1 MDDYPELAARVAAG
15 VGGVRGCLILSR
27 HGLVLGAYPAGD
39 ENVAKP
45 SWLRFAVLGEPERS
59 FVEFA
64 NQTWVYV
71 HRGPYAAFAVADAGV
86 RPGLLIDQLEQALL
100 TAEESRTRREDYR
113 SPEVAGT
120 PAAGPRTP
128 LHPAAPAG
136 SETDAPVIVP
146 VSATVAK
153 EGAPAAA
160 ADDGSRTE
168 TPALSQ
174 EPAPWEPPTH
184 ETPRR
189 MTTPVIPEANTQA
202 DEEAE
207 VDKVML
213 AQEFGGLLQELGSDD
228 EATS

>member
-27 HGLVLGAYPAGD
+27 HGLVLGAHPDGD

-64 NQTWVYV
+64 DQTWVYV

-86 RPGLLIDQLEQALL
+86 RPGLLIDQLERALL
-100 TAEESRTRREDYR
+100 TAEESRTKREDYR

-120 PAAGPRTP
+120 PPGGPRSP
-128 LHPAAPAG
+128 LHPATPAG
-136 SETDAPVIVP
+136 SKTDAPVIVP
-146 VSATVAK
+146 VSAAVER
-153 EGAPAAA
+153 EGAPATAA
-160 ADDGSRTE
+160 DGSRTE
-168 TPALSQ
+168 TPALSP
-174 EPAPWEPPTH
+174 EPAPSEPSKH
-184 ETPRR
+184 ETPKL
-189 MTTPVIPEANTQA
+189 MTTPVTPDRNTQA

-213 AQEFGGLLQELGSDD
+213 AQEFGGLLQELRSDD